1 MNLNF
6 FNSLEHNNSNNFSNN
21 FIDSF
26 IKELQNYL
34 SNCFSPDLNKTDLY
48 TIDRF
53 EGDNEVF
60 AVCENRRTG
69 KMVDIPIS
77 QVSPNAVE
85 DDIIRYKDGIYVV
98 DENQNRIIG
107 NKMKKLS
114 EEVFKK

>member
-6 FNSLEHNNSNNFSNN
+6 FNSLEHNHSNDISNN
-21 FIDSF
+21 FINSF

-34 SNCFSPDLNKTDLY
+34 TTHFSPDLNKTDLY

-77 QVSPNAVE
+77 QISPSAVE

-98 DENQNRIIG
+98 DEEQNRIIG
-107 NKMKKLS
+107 ERMKKLS

>member
-6 FNSLEHNNSNNFSNN
+6 FNSLEHNNSNNISNN
-21 FIDSF
+21 F
-26 IKELQNYL
+26 KELQNYIL
-34 SNCFSPDLNKTDLY
+34 NCFSPDLNKTDLY

-53 EGDNEVF
+53 EGDNEIF

-98 DENQNRIIG
+98 DEDQNRIIG
-107 NKMKKLS
+107 DKMKKLS
-114 EEVFKK
+114 KEVFKK